1 MRLRRHLG
9 PSVRALFAHAL
20 RALLAA
26 GSVAV
31 GVASVLVTRGVGD
44 GARAEVARSL
54 GSMATDLVVVR
65 PAEVKRLAARRTVR
79 GAVTTLKPEDAE
91 AIARLE
97 PVSAVSPVAEARVL
111 VKADTASTQVS
122 VLGTGPAY
130 AELRKFQV
138 ARGRYLD
145 EEDDRSCS
153 RVAVLGARVA
163 ESLFG
168 SEDPVGRTVR
178 IRRVPFEVIG
188 VLASRGA
195 SASGSDEDNLVA
207 VPLRTALRRILNVT
221 WLSSIAITLR
231 EDASPAEAETL
242 IRELLRRRHR
252 LDVRGVPDDFTI
264 QGQEKM
270 AAMQRTAVRSLTLLT
285 SGLAGVAL
293 AVGGAGILA
302 LMLLS
307 VRERTA
313 EIGVR
318 LAVGATPTDVLF
330 QFLGEAALLALAGGA
345 GGALLGAAGAFAV
358 ASATGWDVV
367 VPAGAYAVALA
378 TSLLLGLASGALP
391 AALAARVPPIEAL
404 ASR

>member
-1 MRLRRHLG
+1 M
-9 PSVRALFAHAL
+9 
-20 RALLAA
+20 
-26 GSVAV
+26 
-31 GVASVLVTRGVGD
+31 
-44 GARAEVARSL
+44 
-54 GSMATDLVVVR
+54 
-65 PAEVKRLAARRTVR
+65 
-79 GAVTTLKPEDAE
+79 
-91 AIARLE
+91 
-97 PVSAVSPVAEARVL
+97 L